1 LDTVIVPNPL
11 DFVNAKNSAVVP
23 VPTLKVADVAPAA
36 DVTGLSVVER
46 LEMINAFCEV
56 TETEVPAT
64 IPLIENLSASAAST
78 WLSEGTLTVA
88 GDAGT
93 FAVVMLTP
101 FTVNAIMGFAKADG
115 LTKKVEPIPRLS
127 TMAVIFFLNIM
138 PHS

>member
-1 LDTVIVPNPL
+1 MVPSPF
-11 DFVNAKNSAVVP
+11 DFVNAKKSAVVP
-23 VPTLKVADVAPAA
+23 VPTLNVADVAPAA

-46 LEMINAFCEV
+46 FEMMNAFWEV
-56 TETEVPAT
+56 TDTEVPGT

-88 GDAGT
+88 GVAGT

-101 FTVNAIMGFAKADG
+101 FMVRAIMGLAKADG

-127 TMAVIFFLNIM
+127 TIAVIFFLNMM